1 MAVIEEKVPYPT
13 PLTAL
18 IDAIIALARARSEEE
33 IVETIRS
40 TARSLIGCEGI
51 AIIRREGDLCHYVEE
66 DAIGP
71 LWKGQKFPAVACISG
86 WSMINREAAI
96 VPDISKDPR
105 IPYELYEETFVRAV
119 AMVPVR
125 EADPVG
131 AIGAYWSQP
140 YEPAE
145 WEVDVLQALANAAA
159 RGLENARFIASLT
172 SIDRHDVTGQPVADD
187 NDEALFLDV
196 DRVKGIAV
204 VPMILDVALRMT
216 GMGFAAVTRVTETR
230 WIACQVLDQAGFGLK
245 AGSELPVE
253 STLCNEVR
261 KHREVI
267 AFDDATIG
275 LQYNDPRLPRNE
287 KLRSY
292 ISVPIIA
299 TDGTVFGTLCAL
311 DARPAKVNN
320 SQVIGA
326 FRFFADLIAQQLDV
340 GERLEAA
347 QALLRDERSL
357 AELREQF
364 IGMLAHELR
373 NPIAALNA
381 GTSRLLRE
389 GWTDRSPMILKLMMV
404 SIDRMSGIV
413 DNVLDLARAR
423 LGGGIVLSRS
433 EGDLVSTLTHV
444 VDELRYAHP
453 EREVIVDFDIDKP
466 VTADHPR
473 FAQMV
478 SNLVTNALMHGST
491 AEPIRI
497 GGYVGFDE
505 IVVFVRNGGTAIA
518 ADQIERI
525 FEPFQRGEATTTTQ
539 GLGLGLYI
547 ASEIAKA
554 HGGRIEVR
562 SDPDETC
569 FTVRMPA

>member
-1 MAVIEEKVPYPT
+1 MIEEKVPYPT

-18 IDAIIALARARSEEE
+18 IDAIIALARARSEDE
-33 IVETIRS
+33 IIETIRS

-86 WSMINREAAI
+86 WAMINRAAAI
-96 VPDISKDPR
+96 VPDISTDPR
-105 IPYELYEETFVRAV
+105 IPYELYAETFVRAV

-159 RGLENARFIASLT
+159 RGLENARFIESLASPAT
-172 SIDRHDVTGQPVADD
+172 QPEDVDGAVDADD
-187 NDEALFLDV
+187 EDALSRDV
-196 DRVKGIAV
+196 DRVRSIAV
-204 VPMILDVALRMT
+204 VPMILDVAQRMT
-216 GMGFAAVTRVTETR
+216 GMRFATVARVTETR
-230 WIACQVLDQAGFGLK
+230 WIACEVVDQVSLGLRP
-245 AGSELPVE
+245 GSELPVE
-253 STLCNEVR
+253 STLCSEVR

-267 AFDDATIG
+267 AFDDADIA
-275 LQYNDPRLPRNE
+275 LQYSDPRKPRAE
-287 KLRSY
+287 RLRSY
-292 ISVPIIA
+292 LSVPIIRA
-299 TDGTVFGTLCAL
+299 DGAVFGTLCAIDL
-311 DARPAKVNN
+311 RPAKVNN
-320 SQVIGA
+320 TQVISA
-326 FRFFADLIAQQLDV
+326 FQFFAALIAHQLDA
-340 GERLEAA
+340 GERLEVT
-347 QALLRDERSL
+347 QTLLQDARSL

-364 IGMLAHELR
+364 IGILGEELKNPLA
-373 NPIAALNA
+373 AVDA
-381 GTSRLLRE
+381 GASRLQRE
-389 GWTDRSPMILKLMMV
+389 GWTDRSPMILGLMKT
-404 SIDRMSGIV
+404 SIARMSGIIE
-413 DNVLDLARAR
+413 NVLDLARTR
-423 LGGGIVLSRS
+423 LDGGITLSRS
-433 EGDLVSTLTHV
+433 EGDLVVTLTQII
-444 VDELRYAHP
+444 DELRLAHP
-453 EREVIVDFDIDKP
+453 GREVVVDFDIDKP
-466 VTADHPR
+466 VFADHPR
-473 FAQMV
+473 FGQLV
-478 SNLVTNALMHGST
+478 SNLISNALIHGSD

-505 IVVFVRNGGTAIA
+505 IVVHVRNGGNAITADEIA
-518 ADQIERI
+518 KL
-525 FEPFQRGEATTTTQ
+525 FHPFQRGEARTSGR

-562 SDPDETC
+562 SDPSETC